1 MVIYMRS
8 NPDHSFTQSVSL
20 GSFYKRVD
28 LLNKLNKCLSFLV
41 SFLTAFST
49 LYKKMN
55 VQTKGL
61 AKFSI
66 IQDTVLL
73 NNG

>member
-1 MVIYMRS
+1 MRS

-20 GSFYKRVD
+20 GSLYKRVV

-55 VQTKGL
+55 VQIKGS

-66 IQDTVLL
+66 IQDTDTVLL
-73 NNG
+73 NND